1 MNVLFV
7 ASEALP
13 FAKTGGLA
21 DVIGALPVFLKK
33 LGVGVKVL
41 MPRYRGI
48 EGSFSER
55 LTIDVGKTIEVG
67 ICEKEGFLFVD
78 HPPFYDRDGLYGTA
92 QGDYEDNCER
102 YTLFCK
108 AAVEIA
114 RRNDI
119 DIVHC
124 HDWQTGM
131 IPLYLNNQKSEVKTV
146 FTIHNLGY
154 QGRFPSRKFDLL
166 GVDKGYFTPGGIEY
180 YGDINFL
187 KAGIVYA
194 DRVTTVSE
202 NYALEIQTPELG
214 FGLDGVL
221 CQRKNDLSGIING
234 IDYEVWN
241 PARDALIPE
250 SYTDFAGKQNNKICF
265 SQECNLRCDHP
276 VIGMVSRIADQKG
289 FDLIIK
295 IFDDIMKLGFNFI
308 LLGVGDEAYHRKLKQ
323 FEQVY
328 PARVSINLKFD
339 EKLAHRIYA
348 GSDFFLM
355 PSRYEPCGL
364 GQLISLKYGTVP
376 IVRRTGGL
384 ADTVAEFDPGGQT
397 GNGFLFRPYTPDAL
411 LDALSRA
418 YQSFTNSDAF
428 ASLSERCMQY
438 DFSWDES
445 AKKYKRLY
453 ESI

>member
-21 DVIGALPVFLKK
+21 DVIGALPVFLRK
-33 LGVGVKVL
+33 LGLGVNVL

-48 EGSFSER
+48 EGSPGER
-55 LTIDVGKTIEVG
+55 LTIHVGKSIEVG
-67 ICEKEGFLFVD
+67 IYDKEGFIFID

-92 QGDYEDNCER
+92 RGDYEDNCER
-102 YTLFCK
+102 YTLLCK

-114 RRNDI
+114 QRNDI

-124 HDWQTGM
+124 HDWQTGL
-131 IPLYLNNQKSEVKTV
+131 IPLYLKNLKSDVKTV

-154 QGRFPSRKFDLL
+154 QGRFPSHKFDLL
-166 GVDKGYFTPGGIEY
+166 GIDKGYFTPDGIEY
-180 YGDINFL
+180 YDDMNFL

-221 CQRKNDLSGIING
+221 RQRKNDLSGIING

-241 PARDALIPE
+241 PAGDALIPE
-250 SYTDFAGKQNNKICF
+250 PYTDFQGKQHNKICF
-265 SQECNLRCDHP
+265 NQECNLRCDHP

-295 IFDDIMKLGFNFI
+295 IFDDIMKLGFNVI
-308 LLGVGDEAYHRKLKQ
+308 LLGVGDEAYQRKLKQ

-328 PARVSINLKFD
+328 PSRVSINLKFD

-376 IVRRTGGL
+376 IVRQTGGL
-384 ADTVAEFDPGGQT
+384 ADTVTEFDPAGQT
-397 GNGFLFRPYTPDAL
+397 GNGFLFKSYTPNAL

-418 YQSFTNSDAF
+418 YQAFTSSDAF

-438 DFSWDES
+438 DFSWDAS
-445 AKKYKRLY
+445 AKKYQRLY
-453 ESI
+453 ESL